1 MMGKEVVKN
10 YILKLNTLIVKW
22 VMFCDEPVITPLQ
35 CQVVFQYFI
44 KHCMLV
50 LEISG
55 KSFGKA
61 FGRTTAMLSKPEG
74 MFKTDEDSYKSI

>member
-1 MMGKEVVKN
+1 MGKEVVKN
-10 YILKLNTLIVKW
+10 YLLKLNTLIVRW
-22 VMFCDEPVITPLQ
+22 AIFCGEPVITLLQ

-55 KSFGKA
+55 QSFSKA

-74 MFKTDEDSYKSI
+74 MFQADEDSYKSI